1 MRSGCANKSAKRLR
15 DNQEIKRDSAEIYS
29 VPSPVD
35 GNNLWFI
42 YNRKRFKLPNKFA
55 ITCVCGYVGGVE
67 CCTWCFLLTN
77 SPHVLQI
84 AYRKEKFSLFLR
96 RTSERRRN
104 VGSSLLN
111 FYLDRIFL
119 FWENFQDKSQR
130 MRLPVTFFLIGWI
143 KIRFCDISSH
153 NNNSMEQMEWK
164 TSCLCV
170 FGKFMNNNRVHRV
183 HLYLFYRAVTQSF
196 RFTVLKTINKL
207 RHSMFSTL
215 TPLSWQMTLSIA
227 KRPTIKFPK
236 VVATAPG
243 RRFPLILLQQNTKG
257 FWEIS

>member
-1 MRSGCANKSAKRLR
+1 M
-15 DNQEIKRDSAEIYS
+15 EIIYGLFTIENDLNCLINL
-29 VPSPVD
+29 PS
-35 GNNLWFI
+35 
-42 YNRKRFKLPNKFA
+42 R
-55 ITCVCGYVGGVE
+55 VCGYVGGVE

-143 KIRFCDISSH
+143 KIRFCNISSH

-170 FGKFMNNNRVHRV
+170 RESSANLWTTIEFIECTCISFTEPLRRVFG
-183 HLYLFYRAVTQSF
+183 
-196 RFTVLKTINKL
+196 L
-207 RHSMFSTL
+207 RC
-215 TPLSWQMTLSIA
+215 
-227 KRPTIKFPK
+227 
-236 VVATAPG
+236 
-243 RRFPLILLQQNTKG
+243 
-257 FWEIS
+257 